1 MTNMELYAARI
12 ANQLDIIKDRHRD
25 VLMADELNC
34 YDIVNADV
42 LVVEKDAVKSI
53 EEVIK

>member
-25 VLMADELNC
+25 VLMADELNT
-34 YDIVNADV
+34 ISAAVNLIYHNRKV
-42 LVVEKDAVKSI
+42 LEK
-53 EEVIK
+53 E